1 VVTAEMVVDEAYAA
15 APRPD
20 AAVQPGTR
28 SFVHIPNNYYADA
41 PDDTVT
47 ARRAMTRVPSSS
59 PARRSPSR

>member
-1 VVTAEMVVDEAYAA
+1 MVTAEMVVDEAYAA

-41 PDDTVT
+41 PDDTG
-47 ARRAMTRVPSSS
+47 RPDGR
-59 PARRSPSR
+59 